1 MKPMPGSWRTRL
13 LMVAL
18 LVTIGPTWSQEQ
30 APDPATSRRVA
41 RLELARSIRAFATAT
56 LAHGECQVARG
67 RLKRRQA
74 DQAMAIALQELGVSP
89 AVLATPHVRQAAAR
103 LENQQA
109 AACPLT
115 RLDAA
120 AADKLVREEL

>member
-1 MKPMPGSWRTRL
+1 MQAMPGSWRTRL

-41 RLELARSIRAFATAT
+41 RVELARSIRAFATAT

-67 RLKRRQA
+67 RLSA
-74 DQAMAIALQELGVSP
+74 SLVDDDLECAI
-89 AVLATPHVRQAAAR
+89 
-103 LENQQA
+103 
-109 AACPLT
+109 CM
-115 RLDAA
+115 
-120 AADKLVREEL
+120 VREKTVVLGCGHRTCEVCARQLERCHVCRVPVTQRIRVYD

>member
-1 MKPMPGSWRTRL
+1 MPGSWRTRL

-74 DQAMAIALQELGVSP
+74 DQAMAIALQELGISS
-89 AVLATPHVRQAAAR
+89 AVLANPQVRKAAAM
-103 LENQQA
+103 LETNLDE
-109 AACPLT
+109 ACQLT
-115 RLDAA
+115 GLDAA
-120 AADKLVREEL
+120 AAAKLVNEEL

>member
-1 MKPMPGSWRTRL
+1 MQPMPGSWRTRL

-67 RLKRRQA
+67 RLKRRHA
-74 DQAMAIALQELGVSP
+74 DQALAIALQELGVSP
-89 AVLATPHVRQAAAR
+89 AVLANPQVHKAAAM
-103 LENQQA
+103 LENQLDE
-109 AACPLT
+109 ACQLT
-115 RLDAA
+115 GLDAA
-120 AADKLVREEL
+120 AAEKLVREEL

>member
-1 MKPMPGSWRTRL
+1 MQPMPGSWRTRL

-67 RLKRRQA
+67 RLKLSL
-74 DQAMAIALQELGVSP
+74 I
-89 AVLATPHVRQAAAR
+89 HI
-103 LENQQA
+103 
-109 AACPLT
+109 
-115 RLDAA
+115 
-120 AADKLVREEL
+120 